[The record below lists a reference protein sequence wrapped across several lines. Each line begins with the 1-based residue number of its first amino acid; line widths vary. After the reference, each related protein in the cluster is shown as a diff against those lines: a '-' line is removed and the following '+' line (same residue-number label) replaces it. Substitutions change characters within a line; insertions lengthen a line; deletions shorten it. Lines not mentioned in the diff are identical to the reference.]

1 MPQDVESIYD
11 EYISKLKQAMP
22 NVDPNL
28 VHRIIFLER
37 RISEEDVSE
46 PDVSAII
53 EYKPGID
60 LDMKVNG
67 LREKYSLE
75 VEHGNSK
82 NVLHTIGRM
91 KVSKIQEISK
101 DRDIVKIS
109 GKADP
114 GLGE

>member
-1 MPQDVESIYD
+1 MTLDVESIYD
-11 EYISKLKQAMP
+11 EYISKLRQAMP

-37 RISEEDVSE
+37 KISEQDVSE

-53 EYKPGID
+53 EYKPGVD
-60 LDMKVNG
+60 VDNKVNG

-75 VEHGNSK
+75 VEHGDSN
-82 NVLHTIGRM
+82 NVLHAMGRM

-101 DRDIVKIS
+101 DHDVVKIS

>member
-1 MPQDVESIYD
+1 MTQDVESIYD
-11 EYISKLKQAMP
+11 EYISKLKNALP

-28 VHRIIFLER
+28 IHRIIFLER
-37 RISEEDVSE
+37 KISDEDVPE

-67 LREKYSLE
+67 LREKYSIE
-75 VEHGNSK
+75 VEHGDSK
-82 NVLHTIGRM
+82 NVLHAIGRM
-91 KVSKIQEISK
+91 KVSKIQEIAR